1 MNEKM
6 MNPDIID
13 YYMFNCTIPS
23 IITIKNCYQI
33 DFSKPVH
40 DNIKNIPISK
50 YFDNLTMLLTQF
62 YG

>member
-1 MNEKM
+1 MIEKM
-6 MNPDIID
+6 MDPDQID
-13 YYMFNCTIPS
+13 YYMINCAIPS